1 MATSSPISTGDRLSF
16 TFFVALALH
25 LFLLLQL
32 GFKIPSGDKIAPT
45 LNITLATHVASEA
58 PEKADFLAQSNQDAS
73 GSADTAQELLT
84 NEQADY
90 NDTIIREISPPPQ
103 RKTTQAADFQSETL
117 HTKSNSRLQF
127 EEDLKTEQNPEE
139 KTVKAQDENI
149 LKSNPET
156 AALQAKLDKL
166 RQSEALRPKIK
177 RIQTEATRA
186 SIDAEYLHSYN
197 TQVQKFANRNFP
209 QEALDKKIYGKLSM
223 VVTLNPDGSINDV
236 EITDPSV
243 HALLNQSALQMIY
256 SAAPFAKIPSEVLDG
271 HDKLEIVRIWT
282 FEITGLS
289 VK

>member
-16 TFFVALALH
+16 TFFIALALH

-117 HTKSNSRLQF
+117 HTQSNSRLQF

>member
-1 MATSSPISTGDRLSF
+1 MATSNPISTGDRLSF
-16 TFFVALALH
+16 TFFVALAIH

-32 GFKIPSGDKIAPT
+32 SFKIPNSEKIAPT
-45 LNITLATHVASEA
+45 LNITLATHTASKA
-58 PEKADFLAQSNQDAS
+58 PEKADFLAQNNQEAS

-90 NDTIIREISPPPQ
+90 NDTVIREINPAPQ
-103 RKTTQAADFQSETL
+103 QKTTQAADLQSETL
-117 HTKSNSRLQF
+117 HTQSNSQLQF
-127 EEDLKTEQNPEE
+127 KDNLKTDQNPEE

-209 QEALDKKIYGKLSM
+209 QEALDKKIYGTLSM

-236 EITDPSV
+236 ELTVPSI

-256 SAAPFAKIPSEVLDG
+256 SAAPFAKIPNEVLDG